1 MDPITIL
8 GAVGTTL
15 KIVKEICEGLQWMQR
30 VYENMT
36 NGNKILQ
43 SIALECNIYG
53 ESIKAIGQW
62 LKNNKNATGLKRQMR
77 TTQNAITLV
86 QCSMANL
93 LLDLKKC
100 QETGDK
106 SSVKKLSKD
115 KLNIKM
121 FQQFILNAAKQQ
133 WFQETMKIHLVELR
147 AHAATLH
154 LTLGVI
160 ELTGSTPE
168 DKGKTPN
175 KLENETEELEDKK
188 LEDKTKKL
196 ERRLLLRKFITK
208 ALEIKR
214 AEILE
219 SARPN
224 ESEKSS
230 SESAVTSSPD
240 LIQGSP
246 PKLTFYDVVQLVLQL
261 RRQQSLVEKT
271 RKSSVDLI
279 DLSDAAQPVLD
290 QAPSTNIQSDDDLFD
305 SSSPM
310 ALQLID
316 PFLLSQN
323 EPRSSEL
330 YQNVEF
336 MSKQLASPELN
347 TTLSQEPSGLDLL
360 GLIDAQASHVDLIS
374 KQPTSP
380 ELETALSQEPS
391 GLDLLG
397 LIDAQTSHV
406 EPMSKQP
413 TSPELETALSQE
425 PSGLNL
431 IELVDAQASYDDEL
445 HKEDASEQLVAVAT
459 PNQQDLPLH
468 QSSAALAHQES
479 DTKEEPAALDPNLPE
494 APQAGDSK
502 TQEINELIITSPD
515 NLSDAAIQSQENN
528 TDDALTDISPT
539 STAAPSI
546 FSHFSSL
553 TGATSSSL
561 SGITEEDVQARNSS
575 SNTTLKVAS
584 VTPTSSPPTVQRKTL
599 GSVRPSMSKSPG
611 QGNDAELCRSLST
624 SSTPSMNVDPD
635 LPSKPQRPELED
647 SVSQSPALP
656 PLSNIDE
663 PDKEGFPW
671 IVQAARDG
679 NEEIIQKLIVSGAD
693 IKASHATTLRHALS
707 EASIHDH
714 QKVVD
719 LLVKE
724 GCPLE
729 YCDTEGYTALHHAC
743 QRGHLSVAKILITNG
758 ALVDASGPQGQTA
771 LHLAMH
777 VPHQNVVM
785 LLIQHKASVNA
796 RDATFRTPLHIGASQ
811 GNVAMC
817 NYLLNEGAQLDSREA
832 QSKTPL
838 QLACE
843 AGHYDLV
850 QMMLNQSD
858 LNPTNMTFL
867 AAFFAAV
874 ECGHIRIAESFFP
887 RGLNLQELRKDS
899 HKPAT
904 LAAKSGSL
912 AMVELMIKE
921 NCDANASDE
930 NGWNALHFASYYGHY
945 QVIERLIANDVST
958 NATTSKKETPL
969 LFAVKGGHFVVAER
983 LLRCSKDGDIVSA
996 EDEQHQQ
1003 AVHHTTRTGSIEIF
1017 NLLMSNGAKI
1027 NVENSFGWHPLH
1039 IATAYGHLPL
1049 VKRILEQ
1056 GANIEE
1062 KLGSSSIKNNQ
1073 THKIVEDGYWA
1084 EARWPYP
1091 GSRPLHLACEYGHYE
1106 IAKYLISKGAKR
1118 EATCSQGW
1126 QPLHHAAYIGSS
1138 PLVEMLL
1145 VSGVYP
1151 HATTNEGKTAQEL
1164 EFCTGGAPILEEE
1177 KERIRNLLKEAMARV
1192 RKQKTKSFKGVLKR
1206 TDTALK
1212 RSDTVEEKNNLV
1224 RAATFSMNSTSR
1236 PHTHR
1241 VMTTMQISDPPLD
1254 HSPLASFPHRPTLP
1268 HHSHTSPLPLR
1279 KSDSLSRSQA
1289 PSTPLLPE
1297 SQPETQSPAP
1307 PLVADSNLQNTDK
1320 VASPGPTADSVT
1332 DELPPLSK
1340 TNTPDAGP
1348 APETEMQLSVQPEPK
1363 IKRKSTLGLSKVR
1376 PGMDMGKLGLGSIGK
1391 QTFAMGKQTF
1401 EIGKQG
1407 LELGKQGIELGKQG
1421 LEKGKQGLELGKQG
1435 LELGKQGMELGKQG
1449 LDLGKQGLEIV
1460 QGLEMGRQGIDIGK
1474 QGYKAA
1480 KQFAKKGKMGSGKL
1494 GSGKRTQKSK
1504 SSDGQTSKAGNKDL
1518 DRSVDNVVVN
1528 AIDDKLSVS
1537 NNDDDDSDDD
1547 GESILDDAASAFSL
1561 GDFADLGNDDF

>member
-1 MDPITIL
+1 MLP
-8 GAVGTTL
+8 
-15 KIVKEICEGLQWMQR
+15 
-30 VYENMT
+30 
-36 NGNKILQ
+36 
-43 SIALECNIYG
+43 SF
-53 ESIKAIGQW
+53 
-62 LKNNKNATGLKRQMR
+62 R
-77 TTQNAITLV
+77 T
-86 QCSMANL
+86 
-93 LLDLKKC
+93 
-100 QETGDK
+100 
-106 SSVKKLSKD
+106 
-115 KLNIKM
+115 
-121 FQQFILNAAKQQ
+121 
-133 WFQETMKIHLVELR
+133 R
-147 AHAATLH
+147 
-154 LTLGVI
+154 
-160 ELTGSTPE
+160 TGSAPE
-168 DKGKTPN
+168 DKGKTSN
-175 KLENETEELEDKK
+175 KLEKETEELEDKK

-224 ESEKSS
+224 ESEKLS

-240 LIQGSP
+240 LTRGSP
-246 PKLTFYDVVQLVLQL
+246 PRMTFYDVVLLVLQL
-261 RRQQSLVEKT
+261 KRQQAIVEKT

-290 QAPSTNIQSDDDLFD
+290 QAPSTIIQSDDDLFD
-305 SSSPM
+305 SGSPM
-310 ALQLID
+310 DFQLID
-316 PFLLSQN
+316 PFLLSRS
-323 EPRSSEL
+323 EPRSSEV

-336 MSKQLASPELN
+336 ISERLASPELDTTLSQESSGLDLLDLIDVQASHVELISEQPEVSRRQDATLRHSDSADLMDAASPGMD

-360 GLIDAQASHVDLIS
+360 GLVDAQAPHVES
-374 KQPTSP
+374 MSEQPVSP
-380 ELETALSQEPS
+380 EMDTTLSREPP

-397 LIDAQTSHV
+397 HGDAKASHA
-406 EPMSKQP
+406 EDLP
-413 TSPELETALSQE
+413 
-425 PSGLNL
+425 
-431 IELVDAQASYDDEL
+431 
-445 HKEDASEQLVAVAT
+445 KEEASEPLVAVET
-459 PNQQDLPLH
+459 SNQRDLSLQ
-468 QSSAALAHQES
+468 QSNAVLGHQES
-479 DTKEEPAALDPNLPE
+479 DTKEEHAALEPTIPE
-494 APQAGDSK
+494 ASQVGDSDTK
-502 TQEINELIITSPD
+502 ETNALIASSAMFNQPSSSS
-515 NLSDAAIQSQENN
+515 NLSDTALKSQENCA
-528 TDDALTDISPT
+528 DDALTDISPT

-546 FSHFSSL
+546 FSHFSSS
-553 TGATSSSL
+553 TGATGSSL
-561 SGITEEDVQARNSS
+561 PGITEEDVQARSLSS
-575 SNTTLKVAS
+575 QSILRLTSVA
-584 VTPTSSPPTVQRKTL
+584 PASSPLTVQGKAFD
-599 GSVRPSMSKSPG
+599 SVKPSISNGPV
-611 QGNDAELCRSLST
+611 QGKDAELCGSLST
-624 SSTPSMNVDPD
+624 SSDPSIHVNPD

-647 SVSQSPALP
+647 SVSQTSAP
-656 PLSNIDE
+656 PTISNIDE
-663 PDKEGFPW
+663 LDKEGFPW

-679 NEEIIQKLIVSGAD
+679 NEGIVQKLIVSGAD

-714 QKVVD
+714 QNIVD
-719 LLVKE
+719 LLLKA
-724 GCPLE
+724 GCPHE
-729 YCDTEGYTALHHAC
+729 YCDAEGYTALHHAC
-743 QRGHLSVAKILITNG
+743 RKGHLSVAKILLTNG
-758 ALVDASGPQGQTA
+758 ASVDALGPQGQTA
-771 LHLAMH
+771 LHLAMQ

-785 LLIQHKASVNA
+785 LLIQHKASVHA

-811 GNVAMC
+811 GNVSMC
-817 NYLLNEGAQLDSREA
+817 SYLLNEGAQLDSREV

-858 LNPTNMTFL
+858 LKPTEMTFL
-867 AAFFAAV
+867 TAFSAAV
-874 ECGHIRIAESFFP
+874 ECGHIRIAESFFS

-912 AMVELMIKE
+912 AMVELMMKE

-969 LFAVKGGHFVVAER
+969 LFAVKGDHFVVAER

-996 EDEQHQQ
+996 EDEQRQQ
-1003 AVHHTTRTGSIEIF
+1003 AVHHTARTGSIEIF

-1027 NVENSFGWHPLH
+1027 NVENSFGWQPLH
-1039 IATAYGHLPL
+1039 IATAYGHLAL
-1049 VKRILEQ
+1049 VKRLLEQ
-1056 GANIEE
+1056 GANVEE

-1073 THKIVEDGYWA
+1073 THRIVEDGYWA

-1091 GSRPLHLACEYGHYE
+1091 ESRPLHLACEYGHYE

-1126 QPLHHAAYIGSS
+1126 QPLHHSAYIGSS

-1164 EFCTGGAPILEEE
+1164 EFCTGGALILEEE
-1177 KERIRNLLKEAMARV
+1177 KERIRNLLKEAMGRV
-1192 RKQKTKSFKGVLKR
+1192 RRQKTKSLKGVLKR

-1212 RSDTVEEKNNLV
+1212 RSDTVEEKNNRV

-1241 VMTTMQISDPPLD
+1241 VMTTMQIPDPPLD
-1254 HSPLASFPHRPTLP
+1254 HSPSASFPLRPTLP
-1268 HHSHTSPLPLR
+1268 HHSYTSPPLLR
-1279 KSDSLSRSQA
+1279 KSDSLSHSQA
-1289 PSTPLLPE
+1289 SSTPPLTE
-1297 SQPETQSPAP
+1297 SQPESQSPAP
-1307 PLVADSNLQNTDK
+1307 PRVTDSNLPNTDK
-1320 VASPGPTADSVT
+1320 VASPGPTADSIT

-1340 TNTPDAGP
+1340 TNTSDAGP
-1348 APETEMQLSVQPEPK
+1348 VPNTEMQLLVQPEPK

-1449 LDLGKQGLEIV
+1449 LELGKQGLEIV

-1480 KQFAKKGKMGSGKL
+1480 KKFAKKGKMGSGKL
-1494 GSGKRTQKSK
+1494 GSGKRTHKSK
-1504 SSDGQTSKAGNKDL
+1504 SSVGQTSMHGNKEL
-1518 DRSVDNVVVN
+1518 DRSVDNVVVS
-1528 AIDDKLSVS
+1528 ATDDKLSVS
-1537 NNDDDDSDDD
+1537 NNDDNDSDDD
-1547 GESILDDAASAFSL
+1547 DGSILDDAASAFSL